1 MLRALELAEIG
12 RGKVSPNPMVGCV
25 IVHNGQIIGE
35 GWHQIYGSW
44 HAEVNAVNSVK
55 DKSKLL
61 ESTVYVTLEPCAH
74 FGKTPPCADLLV
86 QHRVK
91 KVVICNDDPFPL
103 VAGKGIEKLKNAGIE
118 VERGLLAEKGRALNA
133 RFFTYVEKKR
143 PYLILKWAE
152 TADGFIAGA
161 NYEAIKISK
170 ELSHK
175 IAHKWRSEEDAIM
188 VGTNTA
194 RYDNPKLNTREWK
207 GTKNPIRIVVDKQ
220 LQLPQSLNLFDN
232 TQETLIFNEI
242 TDKSEDKNTYIKVE
256 FGDEFIDN
264 VLNELYKRKI
274 QSIYVEGGT
283 ALLQSFIDAQA
294 FDEIR
299 VFRSAKQLYKGIAAP
314 RLPKNIDIVEKQNLL
329 GDELSIYKHH

>member
-161 NYEAIKISK
+161 NYEAIKISN

-242 TDKSEDKNTYIKVE
+242 TDKSEDKNKYIKVE